1 MMGIKYFTEEE
12 IEYLSSNIY
21 VESVNEKQI
30 TYTIEFK
37 QFFVRE
43 YMNGKG
49 PTLIFES
56 VGLYKRILGAKRIE
70 KATSR
75 WMKAYE
81 NGTLDVSA
89 TLLNRHPV
97 LKAKNITDKEL
108 IRRQEAKIKLLELEV
123 ELLKKIDLKERGLIG
138 SQRLKSSDIFEL
150 IRITIRDNNLKN
162 VLSYLCASA
171 GVSRS
176 GYYNYLSNESKR
188 ERREEIDI
196 KVRDDILM
204 AISFRGY
211 KKGSRSIKMLLEDKF
226 GICYNRKRI
235 MRIMRKYNIVC
246 PIRRK
251 KYKYKVTKEHKV
263 CKNYLQREFKQN
275 VPGKVMLTDI
285 SYLQYGN
292 AKTAYLS
299 TILDASTNEILSF
312 KVRENMK
319 LDLVISTLNELK
331 DNQFVHFDDGMIH
344 SDQGWHYTNP
354 QFRIRAA
361 EMGLQQSMSRRGNC
375 WDNAPQESFFGHLK
389 DEVDIKHCNTFDELH
404 TLISDYID
412 YYNNE
417 RYQYKLAKLSPNE
430 YFEYYKTGNY
440 PLNHITKEPAEYKAK
455 FKQVRQNLNKDLT
468 IKRLISVIN
477 RISHFK

>member
-89 TLLNRHPV
+89 TLPNRHPV

-162 VLSYLCASA
+162 VVSYLCASA

-275 VPGKVMLTDI
+275 VPGKVMLADI

-412 YYNNE
+412 YYNND
-417 RYQYKLAKLSPNE
+417 RYQW
-430 YFEYYKTGNY
+430 
-440 PLNHITKEPAEYKAK
+440 
-455 FKQVRQNLNKDLT
+455 NLNKMTPIQYRNYLLNT
-468 IKRLISVIN
+468 A
-477 RISHFK
+477 

>member
-162 VLSYLCASA
+162 VVSYLCASA

-188 ERREEIDI
+188 ERREKIDI

-412 YYNNE
+412 YYNND
-417 RYQYKLAKLSPNE
+417 RYQW
-430 YFEYYKTGNY
+430 
-440 PLNHITKEPAEYKAK
+440 
-455 FKQVRQNLNKDLT
+455 NLNKMTPIQYRNYLLNT
-468 IKRLISVIN
+468 A
-477 RISHFK
+477 

>member
-1 MMGIKYFTEEE
+1 MGIKYFTEEE

-89 TLLNRHPV
+89 TLPNRHPV

-162 VLSYLCASA
+162 VVSYLCASA

-204 AISFRGY
+204 AISYRGY

-412 YYNNE
+412 YYNND
-417 RYQYKLAKLSPNE
+417 RYQW
-430 YFEYYKTGNY
+430 
-440 PLNHITKEPAEYKAK
+440 
-455 FKQVRQNLNKDLT
+455 NLNKMTPIQYRNYLLNT
-468 IKRLISVIN
+468 A
-477 RISHFK
+477 

>member
-1 MMGIKYFTEEE
+1 MGIKYFTEEE

-162 VLSYLCASA
+162 VVSYLCASA

-412 YYNNE
+412 YYNND
-417 RYQYKLAKLSPNE
+417 RYQW
-430 YFEYYKTGNY
+430 
-440 PLNHITKEPAEYKAK
+440 
-455 FKQVRQNLNKDLT
+455 NLNKMTPIQYRNYLLNT
-468 IKRLISVIN
+468 V
-477 RISHFK
+477 

>member
-1 MMGIKYFTEEE
+1 MGIKYFTEEE

-81 NGTLDVSA
+81 NGTVDVSA
-89 TLLNRHPV
+89 TLPNRHPV

-162 VLSYLCASA
+162 VVSYLCASA

-412 YYNNE
+412 YYNND
-417 RYQYKLAKLSPNE
+417 RYQW
-430 YFEYYKTGNY
+430 
-440 PLNHITKEPAEYKAK
+440 
-455 FKQVRQNLNKDLT
+455 NLNKMTPIQYRNYLLNT
-468 IKRLISVIN
+468 A
-477 RISHFK
+477 

>member
-56 VGLYKRILGAKRIE
+56 VGLYKRMLGAKRIE

-89 TLLNRHPV
+89 TLPNRHPV

-162 VLSYLCASA
+162 VVSYLCASA

-389 DEVDIKHCNTFDELH
+389 DEVDIKPCNTFDELH

-412 YYNNE
+412 YYNND
-417 RYQYKLAKLSPNE
+417 RYQW
-430 YFEYYKTGNY
+430 
-440 PLNHITKEPAEYKAK
+440 
-455 FKQVRQNLNKDLT
+455 NLNKMTPIQYRNYLLNT
-468 IKRLISVIN
+468 A
-477 RISHFK
+477 

>member
-56 VGLYKRILGAKRIE
+56 VGLYKRMLGAKRIE

-89 TLLNRHPV
+89 TLPNRHPV

-150 IRITIRDNNLKN
+150 IRITIHDNNLKN
-162 VLSYLCASA
+162 VVSYLCASA

-412 YYNNE
+412 YYNND
-417 RYQYKLAKLSPNE
+417 RYQW
-430 YFEYYKTGNY
+430 
-440 PLNHITKEPAEYKAK
+440 
-455 FKQVRQNLNKDLT
+455 NLNKMTPIQYRNYLLNT
-468 IKRLISVIN
+468 A
-477 RISHFK
+477 

>member
-162 VLSYLCASA
+162 VVSYLCASA

-412 YYNNE
+412 YYNND
-417 RYQYKLAKLSPNE
+417 RYQW
-430 YFEYYKTGNY
+430 
-440 PLNHITKEPAEYKAK
+440 
-455 FKQVRQNLNKDLT
+455 NLNKMTPIQYRNYLLNT
-468 IKRLISVIN
+468 V
-477 RISHFK
+477 

>member
-89 TLLNRHPV
+89 TLPNRHPV

-162 VLSYLCASA
+162 VVSYLCASA

-292 AKTAYLS
+292 AQTAYLS

-412 YYNNE
+412 YYNND
-417 RYQYKLAKLSPNE
+417 RYQW
-430 YFEYYKTGNY
+430 
-440 PLNHITKEPAEYKAK
+440 
-455 FKQVRQNLNKDLT
+455 NLNKMTPIQYRNYLLNT
-468 IKRLISVIN
+468 A
-477 RISHFK
+477 

>member
-56 VGLYKRILGAKRIE
+56 AKRIE

-89 TLLNRHPV
+89 TLPNRHPV

-162 VLSYLCASA
+162 VVSYLCASA

-412 YYNNE
+412 YYNND
-417 RYQYKLAKLSPNE
+417 RYQW
-430 YFEYYKTGNY
+430 
-440 PLNHITKEPAEYKAK
+440 
-455 FKQVRQNLNKDLT
+455 NLNKMTPIQYRNYLLNT
-468 IKRLISVIN
+468 A
-477 RISHFK
+477 

>member
-89 TLLNRHPV
+89 TLPNRHPV

-162 VLSYLCASA
+162 VVSYLCASA

-275 VPGKVMLTDI
+275 VSGKVMLTDI

-412 YYNNE
+412 YYNND
-417 RYQYKLAKLSPNE
+417 RYQW
-430 YFEYYKTGNY
+430 
-440 PLNHITKEPAEYKAK
+440 
-455 FKQVRQNLNKDLT
+455 NLNKMTPIQYRNYLLNT
-468 IKRLISVIN
+468 A
-477 RISHFK
+477 

>member
-70 KATSR
+70 KATGR

-89 TLLNRHPV
+89 TLPNRHPV

-162 VLSYLCASA
+162 VVSYLCASA

-412 YYNNE
+412 YYNND
-417 RYQYKLAKLSPNE
+417 RYQW
-430 YFEYYKTGNY
+430 
-440 PLNHITKEPAEYKAK
+440 
-455 FKQVRQNLNKDLT
+455 NLNKMTPIQYRNYLLNT
-468 IKRLISVIN
+468 A
-477 RISHFK
+477 

>member
-162 VLSYLCASA
+162 VVSYLCASA

-389 DEVDIKHCNTFDELH
+389 DEVDIKHCNIFDELH

-412 YYNNE
+412 YYNND
-417 RYQYKLAKLSPNE
+417 RYQW
-430 YFEYYKTGNY
+430 
-440 PLNHITKEPAEYKAK
+440 
-455 FKQVRQNLNKDLT
+455 NLNKMTPIQYRNYLLNT
-468 IKRLISVIN
+468 A
-477 RISHFK
+477 

>member
-89 TLLNRHPV
+89 TLPNRHPV

-162 VLSYLCASA
+162 VVSYLCASA

-226 GICYNRKRI
+226 GSCYNRKRI

-412 YYNNE
+412 YYNND
-417 RYQYKLAKLSPNE
+417 RYQW
-430 YFEYYKTGNY
+430 
-440 PLNHITKEPAEYKAK
+440 
-455 FKQVRQNLNKDLT
+455 NLNKMTPIQYRNYLLNT
-468 IKRLISVIN
+468 A
-477 RISHFK
+477 

>member
-1 MMGIKYFTEEE
+1 MGIKYFTEEE

-162 VLSYLCASA
+162 VVSYLCASA

-204 AISFRGY
+204 AISLRGY

-412 YYNNE
+412 YYNND
-417 RYQYKLAKLSPNE
+417 RYQW
-430 YFEYYKTGNY
+430 
-440 PLNHITKEPAEYKAK
+440 
-455 FKQVRQNLNKDLT
+455 NLNKMTPIQYRNYLLNT
-468 IKRLISVIN
+468 A
-477 RISHFK
+477 

>member
-56 VGLYKRILGAKRIE
+56 VGLYKRMLGAKRIE

-162 VLSYLCASA
+162 VVSYLCASA

-412 YYNNE
+412 YYNND
-417 RYQYKLAKLSPNE
+417 RYQW
-430 YFEYYKTGNY
+430 
-440 PLNHITKEPAEYKAK
+440 
-455 FKQVRQNLNKDLT
+455 NLNKMTPIQYRNYLLNT
-468 IKRLISVIN
+468 A
-477 RISHFK
+477 

>member
-138 SQRLKSSDIFEL
+138 SQSLKSSDIFEL

-162 VLSYLCASA
+162 VVSYLCASA

-412 YYNNE
+412 YYNND
-417 RYQYKLAKLSPNE
+417 RYQW
-430 YFEYYKTGNY
+430 
-440 PLNHITKEPAEYKAK
+440 
-455 FKQVRQNLNKDLT
+455 NLNKMTPIQYRNYLLNT
-468 IKRLISVIN
+468 A
-477 RISHFK
+477 

>member
-1 MMGIKYFTEEE
+1 MGIKYFTEEE

-89 TLLNRHPV
+89 TLPNRHPV

-162 VLSYLCASA
+162 VVSYLCASA

-375 WDNAPQESFFGHLK
+375 WDNAPQEFFFGHLK

-412 YYNNE
+412 YYNND
-417 RYQYKLAKLSPNE
+417 RYQW
-430 YFEYYKTGNY
+430 
-440 PLNHITKEPAEYKAK
+440 
-455 FKQVRQNLNKDLT
+455 NLNKMTPIQYRNYLLNT
-468 IKRLISVIN
+468 A
-477 RISHFK
+477 

>member
-89 TLLNRHPV
+89 TLPNRHPV

-108 IRRQEAKIKLLELEV
+108 IRRQEAKIKLLEQEV

-162 VLSYLCASA
+162 VVSYLCASA

-412 YYNNE
+412 YYNND
-417 RYQYKLAKLSPNE
+417 RYQW
-430 YFEYYKTGNY
+430 
-440 PLNHITKEPAEYKAK
+440 
-455 FKQVRQNLNKDLT
+455 NLNKMTPIQYRNYLLNT
-468 IKRLISVIN
+468 A
-477 RISHFK
+477 

>member
-1 MMGIKYFTEEE
+1 MGIKYFTEEE

-56 VGLYKRILGAKRIE
+56 VGLYKRMLGAKRIE

-89 TLLNRHPV
+89 TLPNRHPV

-162 VLSYLCASA
+162 VVSYLCASA

-226 GICYNRKRI
+226 GICYHRKRI

-412 YYNNE
+412 YYNND
-417 RYQYKLAKLSPNE
+417 RYQW
-430 YFEYYKTGNY
+430 
-440 PLNHITKEPAEYKAK
+440 
-455 FKQVRQNLNKDLT
+455 NLNKMTPIQYRNYLLNT
-468 IKRLISVIN
+468 A
-477 RISHFK
+477 

>member
-89 TLLNRHPV
+89 TLPNRHPV

-162 VLSYLCASA
+162 VVSYLCASA

-292 AKTAYLS
+292 AKTTYLS

-412 YYNNE
+412 YYNND
-417 RYQYKLAKLSPNE
+417 RYQW
-430 YFEYYKTGNY
+430 
-440 PLNHITKEPAEYKAK
+440 
-455 FKQVRQNLNKDLT
+455 NLNKMTPIQYRNYLLNT
-468 IKRLISVIN
+468 A
-477 RISHFK
+477 

>member
-1 MMGIKYFTEEE
+1 MMEIKYFTEEE

-56 VGLYKRILGAKRIE
+56 VGLYKRMLGAKRIE

-89 TLLNRHPV
+89 TLPNRHPV

-162 VLSYLCASA
+162 VVSYLCASA

-412 YYNNE
+412 YYNND
-417 RYQYKLAKLSPNE
+417 RYQW
-430 YFEYYKTGNY
+430 
-440 PLNHITKEPAEYKAK
+440 
-455 FKQVRQNLNKDLT
+455 NLNKMTPIQYRNYLLNT
-468 IKRLISVIN
+468 A
-477 RISHFK
+477 

>member
-1 MMGIKYFTEEE
+1 MGIKYFTEEE

-89 TLLNRHPV
+89 TLPNRHPV

-108 IRRQEAKIKLLELEV
+108 IRTQEAKIKLLELEV

-162 VLSYLCASA
+162 VVSYLCASA

-412 YYNNE
+412 YYNND
-417 RYQYKLAKLSPNE
+417 RYQW
-430 YFEYYKTGNY
+430 
-440 PLNHITKEPAEYKAK
+440 
-455 FKQVRQNLNKDLT
+455 NLNKMTPIQYRNYLLNT
-468 IKRLISVIN
+468 A
-477 RISHFK
+477 

>member
-89 TLLNRHPV
+89 TLPNRHPV

-162 VLSYLCASA
+162 VVSYLCASA

-312 KVRENMK
+312 KVRGNMK

-412 YYNNE
+412 YYNND
-417 RYQYKLAKLSPNE
+417 RYQW
-430 YFEYYKTGNY
+430 
-440 PLNHITKEPAEYKAK
+440 
-455 FKQVRQNLNKDLT
+455 NLNKMTPIQYRNYLLNT
-468 IKRLISVIN
+468 A
-477 RISHFK
+477 

>member
-81 NGTLDVSA
+81 NGTVDVSA
-89 TLLNRHPV
+89 TLPNRHPV

-162 VLSYLCASA
+162 VVSYLCASA

-412 YYNNE
+412 YYNND
-417 RYQYKLAKLSPNE
+417 RYQW
-430 YFEYYKTGNY
+430 
-440 PLNHITKEPAEYKAK
+440 
-455 FKQVRQNLNKDLT
+455 NLNKMTPIQYRNYLLNT
-468 IKRLISVIN
+468 A
-477 RISHFK
+477 

>member
-162 VLSYLCASA
+162 VVSYLCASA

-176 GYYNYLSNESKR
+176 DYYNYLSNESKR

-412 YYNNE
+412 YYNND
-417 RYQYKLAKLSPNE
+417 RYQW
-430 YFEYYKTGNY
+430 
-440 PLNHITKEPAEYKAK
+440 
-455 FKQVRQNLNKDLT
+455 NLNKMTPIQYRNYLLNT
-468 IKRLISVIN
+468 A
-477 RISHFK
+477 

>member
-89 TLLNRHPV
+89 TLPNRHPV

-162 VLSYLCASA
+162 VVSYLCASA

-389 DEVDIKHCNTFDELH
+389 DELDIKHCNTFDELH

-412 YYNNE
+412 YYNND
-417 RYQYKLAKLSPNE
+417 RYQW
-430 YFEYYKTGNY
+430 
-440 PLNHITKEPAEYKAK
+440 
-455 FKQVRQNLNKDLT
+455 NLNKMTPIQYRNYLLNT
-468 IKRLISVIN
+468 A
-477 RISHFK
+477 

>member
-89 TLLNRHPV
+89 TLPNRHPV

-162 VLSYLCASA
+162 VVSYLCASA

-204 AISFRGY
+204 AISVRGY

-412 YYNNE
+412 YYNND
-417 RYQYKLAKLSPNE
+417 RYQW
-430 YFEYYKTGNY
+430 
-440 PLNHITKEPAEYKAK
+440 
-455 FKQVRQNLNKDLT
+455 NLNKMTPIQYRNYLLNT
-468 IKRLISVIN
+468 A
-477 RISHFK
+477 

>member
-89 TLLNRHPV
+89 TLPNRHPV

-162 VLSYLCASA
+162 VVSYLCASA

-375 WDNAPQESFFGHLK
+375 WDNAPQESFFGHLE

-412 YYNNE
+412 YYNND
-417 RYQYKLAKLSPNE
+417 RYQW
-430 YFEYYKTGNY
+430 
-440 PLNHITKEPAEYKAK
+440 
-455 FKQVRQNLNKDLT
+455 NLNKMTPIQYRNYLLNT
-468 IKRLISVIN
+468 A
-477 RISHFK
+477 

>member
-1 MMGIKYFTEEE
+1 MGIKYFTEEE

-56 VGLYKRILGAKRIE
+56 VGLYKRMLGAKRIE

-89 TLLNRHPV
+89 TLPNRHPV

-108 IRRQEAKIKLLELEV
+108 IRRQETKIKLLELEV

-162 VLSYLCASA
+162 VVSYLCASA

-226 GICYNRKRI
+226 GICYNRKKI

-412 YYNNE
+412 YYNND
-417 RYQYKLAKLSPNE
+417 RYQW
-430 YFEYYKTGNY
+430 
-440 PLNHITKEPAEYKAK
+440 
-455 FKQVRQNLNKDLT
+455 NLNKMTPIQYRNYLLNT
-468 IKRLISVIN
+468 A
-477 RISHFK
+477 

>member
-89 TLLNRHPV
+89 TLPNRHPV

-162 VLSYLCASA
+162 VVSYLCASA

-211 KKGSRSIKMLLEDKF
+211 KEDKF

-412 YYNNE
+412 YYNND
-417 RYQYKLAKLSPNE
+417 RYQW
-430 YFEYYKTGNY
+430 
-440 PLNHITKEPAEYKAK
+440 
-455 FKQVRQNLNKDLT
+455 NLNKMTPIQYRNYLLNT
-468 IKRLISVIN
+468 A
-477 RISHFK
+477 

>member
-56 VGLYKRILGAKRIE
+56 VGLYKRMLGAKRIE

-89 TLLNRHPV
+89 TLPNRHPV

-162 VLSYLCASA
+162 VVSYLCASA

-263 CKNYLQREFKQN
+263 CKNYLQRKFKQN

-412 YYNNE
+412 YYNND
-417 RYQYKLAKLSPNE
+417 RYQW
-430 YFEYYKTGNY
+430 
-440 PLNHITKEPAEYKAK
+440 
-455 FKQVRQNLNKDLT
+455 NLNKMTPIQYRNYLLNT
-468 IKRLISVIN
+468 A
-477 RISHFK
+477 

>member
-56 VGLYKRILGAKRIE
+56 VGLYKRMLGAKRIE

-89 TLLNRHPV
+89 TLPNRHPV

-162 VLSYLCASA
+162 VVSYLCASA

-361 EMGLQQSMSRRGNC
+361 EMGLQQSMLRRGNC

-412 YYNNE
+412 YYNND
-417 RYQYKLAKLSPNE
+417 RYQW
-430 YFEYYKTGNY
+430 
-440 PLNHITKEPAEYKAK
+440 
-455 FKQVRQNLNKDLT
+455 NLNKMTPIQYRNYLLNT
-468 IKRLISVIN
+468 A
-477 RISHFK
+477 

>member
-1 MMGIKYFTEEE
+1 MGIKYFTEEE

-89 TLLNRHPV
+89 TLPNRHPV

-123 ELLKKIDLKERGLIG
+123 ELLKKIALKERGLIG

-162 VLSYLCASA
+162 VVSYLCASA

-412 YYNNE
+412 YYNND
-417 RYQYKLAKLSPNE
+417 RYQW
-430 YFEYYKTGNY
+430 
-440 PLNHITKEPAEYKAK
+440 
-455 FKQVRQNLNKDLT
+455 NLNKMTPIQYRNYLLNT
-468 IKRLISVIN
+468 A
-477 RISHFK
+477 

>member
-89 TLLNRHPV
+89 TLPNRHPV

-162 VLSYLCASA
+162 VVSYLCASA

-319 LDLVISTLNELK
+319 LDLVISTSNELK

-412 YYNNE
+412 YYNND
-417 RYQYKLAKLSPNE
+417 RYQW
-430 YFEYYKTGNY
+430 
-440 PLNHITKEPAEYKAK
+440 
-455 FKQVRQNLNKDLT
+455 NLNKMTPIQYRNYLLNT
-468 IKRLISVIN
+468 A
-477 RISHFK
+477 

>member
-89 TLLNRHPV
+89 TLPNRHPV

-162 VLSYLCASA
+162 VVSYLCASA

-354 QFRIRAA
+354 QFRIKAA

-412 YYNNE
+412 YYNND
-417 RYQYKLAKLSPNE
+417 RYQW
-430 YFEYYKTGNY
+430 
-440 PLNHITKEPAEYKAK
+440 
-455 FKQVRQNLNKDLT
+455 NLNKMTPIQYRNYLLNT
-468 IKRLISVIN
+468 A
-477 RISHFK
+477 

>member
-1 MMGIKYFTEEE
+1 MGIKYFTEEE

-89 TLLNRHPV
+89 TLPNRHPL

-162 VLSYLCASA
+162 VVSYLCASA

-412 YYNNE
+412 YYNND
-417 RYQYKLAKLSPNE
+417 RYQW
-430 YFEYYKTGNY
+430 
-440 PLNHITKEPAEYKAK
+440 
-455 FKQVRQNLNKDLT
+455 NLNKMTPIQYRNYLLNT
-468 IKRLISVIN
+468 A
-477 RISHFK
+477 

>member
-56 VGLYKRILGAKRIE
+56 LGLYKRMLGAKRIE

-89 TLLNRHPV
+89 TLPNRHPV

-162 VLSYLCASA
+162 VVSYLCASA

-412 YYNNE
+412 YYNND
-417 RYQYKLAKLSPNE
+417 RYQW
-430 YFEYYKTGNY
+430 
-440 PLNHITKEPAEYKAK
+440 
-455 FKQVRQNLNKDLT
+455 NLNKMTPIQYRNYLLNT
-468 IKRLISVIN
+468 A
-477 RISHFK
+477 

>member
-1 MMGIKYFTEEE
+1 MGIKYFTEEE

-56 VGLYKRILGAKRIE
+56 VGLYKRMLGAKRIE

-89 TLLNRHPV
+89 TLPNRHPV

-162 VLSYLCASA
+162 VVSYLCASA

-412 YYNNE
+412 YYNND
-417 RYQYKLAKLSPNE
+417 RYQW
-430 YFEYYKTGNY
+430 
-440 PLNHITKEPAEYKAK
+440 
-455 FKQVRQNLNKDLT
+455 NLNKMT
-468 IKRLISVIN
+468 PIQYRN
-477 RISHFK
+477 Y

>member
-150 IRITIRDNNLKN
+150 IRITISDNNLKN
-162 VLSYLCASA
+162 VVSYLCASA

-412 YYNNE
+412 YYNND
-417 RYQYKLAKLSPNE
+417 RYQW
-430 YFEYYKTGNY
+430 
-440 PLNHITKEPAEYKAK
+440 
-455 FKQVRQNLNKDLT
+455 NLNKMTPIQYRNYLLNT
-468 IKRLISVIN
+468 A
-477 RISHFK
+477 